1 MPFFVDFKLTCSVVL
16 KYTRRMDDQ
25 YRTHNIRFRPGQ
37 LEEIRSVAERVGLS
51 LQDIVRLSVGLGLP
65 QVASKFATQPSEVE
79 EATK

>member
-1 MPFFVDFKLTCSVVL
+1 
-16 KYTRRMDDQ
+16 MDDQ
-25 YRTHNIRFRPGQ
+25 YRTHNIRFRAGQ

-65 QVASKFATQPSEVE
+65 QVASKFLTQPSDVE

>member
-1 MPFFVDFKLTCSVVL
+1 MPFCVEFKLTCAVVL

-25 YRTHNIRFRPGQ
+25 YRTHNIRFRAGQ

-65 QVASKFATQPSEVE
+65 QVVSKFATQPSEVE

>member
-1 MPFFVDFKLTCSVVL
+1 
-16 KYTRRMDDQ
+16 MDDQ
-25 YRTHNIRFRPGQ
+25 YRTHNIRFRAGQ

-65 QVASKFATQPSEVE
+65 QVASKFATQPSGVE